1 MKKYGLSLIRT
12 CNRRLLVVPVV
23 RYSVYSH
30 ATRRSLSDIPS
41 QHNSNDPNEDANALV
56 YNVKA
61 VNSKDSNNPLNR
73 YNIMKKLIK
82 DDKFSQLIAIGD
94 KLLLEQDVNKQKIRW
109 KSDVTLKEYYW
120 YFHSLIKMKD
130 WKILDQMMLQVI
142 AQFSISNKRKV
153 ILLLSSTLRH
163 MLTSTS
169 SKKDKGLLIDNLLC
183 WAHWIKRLNGTC
195 ELLDFMREQPLLFPI
210 VRLIRSKNFITKEVP
225 ITVFLKEVL
234 LKVKDDMGPSA
245 ASQLSST
252 FINILKHDVGL
263 KEVEDIW
270 KFKVEHSFPI
280 ISNDLTVLLKSY
292 VYRHKY
298 KEIQDVY
305 HLYPN
310 AHGDSIQFDY
320 MLLSHTRL
328 QEWSSLQKQFDDL
341 FGIGK
346 LPNVNHYEIVMF
358 AMAYAKEL
366 EKTELL
372 YDQFLRRDML
382 PTYSILQSLLYVHY
396 KCNKFLSC
404 FQQFQLFEKYS
415 IKPSESTYLIMFKV
429 YKELN
434 NMEGALKLLRDIT
447 DKNPSMVNE
456 EMCSTMI
463 QQCAKVTNY
472 AIAEEIFTIMNDYY
486 TIKPTPLSISSLM
499 TVYNSSKRYDLTLQ
513 LFETY
518 SKKLTTHDNL
528 IWMQGKVIDAYI
540 NLEQFEE
547 CTKFVESIDE
557 NSSRDKVSYY
567 QAMLQY
573 VIQVKD
579 DMDEATNIL
588 KEIIRDGNVTPHHI
602 EQIME
607 KYNNPQGYNSILNLY
622 DMMIEAKIP
631 LNSKILYYIIKATFQ
646 LQMTTGKDLTSAIE
660 LLEDIMENLANG
672 KIKLVT
678 GSQLHPSV
686 FGWPI
691 RAIARNYNPK
701 TAMSLLNKYN
711 ELFYDKD
718 DKSFK
723 LNNKVINLRTLIIL
737 FGELNKTDEVN
748 YFFQQL
754 CSQLNK
760 FKESNSTT
768 MRNFKLYT
776 ILNGV
781 IEYKLNQLMQD
792 GKVATEL
799 PTLIEKFL
807 KEKVNFTNHAW
818 NQIVLTLIKEPKTL
832 EIGMKYINEKL
843 LHGFNFIHKARL
855 LRKNQTTLSEEGGE
869 VNKEK
874 SWSLTSK
881 KLNFEFNVPRLYLQS
896 DNYNELFNVMNMKLN
911 GMSFEEYNKLV
922 INEWVDKYPHIMK
935 DYLLKDHSTTIHDWD
950 KFEDINKDILRDI
963 RLQRRAQILKTK

>member
-1 MKKYGLSLIRT
+1 
-12 CNRRLLVVPVV
+12 
-23 RYSVYSH
+23 
-30 ATRRSLSDIPS
+30 
-41 QHNSNDPNEDANALV
+41 
-56 YNVKA
+56 
-61 VNSKDSNNPLNR
+61 
-73 YNIMKKLIK
+73 
-82 DDKFSQLIAIGD
+82 
-94 KLLLEQDVNKQKIRW
+94 
-109 KSDVTLKEYYW
+109 
-120 YFHSLIKMKD
+120 
-130 WKILDQMMLQVI
+130 
-142 AQFSISNKRKV
+142 
-153 ILLLSSTLRH
+153 
-163 MLTSTS
+163 
-169 SKKDKGLLIDNLLC
+169 
-183 WAHWIKRLNGTC
+183 
-195 ELLDFMREQPLLFPI
+195 
-210 VRLIRSKNFITKEVP
+210 
-225 ITVFLKEVL
+225 
-234 LKVKDDMGPSA
+234 
-245 ASQLSST
+245 
-252 FINILKHDVGL
+252 
-263 KEVEDIW
+263 
-270 KFKVEHSFPI
+270 
-280 ISNDLTVLLKSY
+280 
-292 VYRHKY
+292 
-298 KEIQDVY
+298 
-305 HLYPN
+305 
-310 AHGDSIQFDY
+310 
-320 MLLSHTRL
+320 
-328 QEWSSLQKQFDDL
+328 
-341 FGIGK
+341 
-346 LPNVNHYEIVMF
+346 
-358 AMAYAKEL
+358 
-366 EKTELL
+366 
-372 YDQFLRRDML
+372 
-382 PTYSILQSLLYVHY
+382 
-396 KCNKFLSC
+396 
-404 FQQFQLFEKYS
+404 
-415 IKPSESTYLIMFKV
+415 MFKV